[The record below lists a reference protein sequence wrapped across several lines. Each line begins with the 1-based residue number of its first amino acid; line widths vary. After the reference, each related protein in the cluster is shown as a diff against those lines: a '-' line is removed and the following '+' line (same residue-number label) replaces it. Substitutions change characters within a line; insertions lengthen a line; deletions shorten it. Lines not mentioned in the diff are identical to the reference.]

1 MDEQEHTTKKR
12 NNVLPIYG
20 NDCMNLNPLI
30 LTNIQS
36 SNYFKVT
43 LFQLKTYHE
52 VIDEIYYQ
60 VKHLEPWERGSRKT
74 SGNSGMC
81 GSVRGVGSGG
91 IVSSAFCLLYKLYTL
106 KLTRKQLNGLL
117 KHSDSPYIRALGFMY
132 IRFTQPPSDLYD
144 WYEEFLSDEE
154 EIDVK
159 AGGGNIMT
167 IGQMCR
173 QFLIKLDWFS
183 TLFPRIPVPIQK
195 SIEQKLNDYDRK
207 NGIQTS
213 KTTQRYGGPSSSDER
228 VRDRPYKEYREDR
241 RRSKSPA
248 YKEYRDERKRTSPSH
263 KEYRSKSPYDSKHKR
278 SRSREKHPKKSYR
291 DRSKEK
297 DYERRDRK
305 REYEEGKYSRRYY

>member
-1 MDEQEHTTKKR
+1 
-12 NNVLPIYG
+12 
-20 NDCMNLNPLI
+20 
-30 LTNIQS
+30 
-36 SNYFKVT
+36 
-43 LFQLKTYHE
+43 
-52 VIDEIYYQ
+52 
-60 VKHLEPWERGSRKT
+60 
-74 SGNSGMC
+74 
-81 GSVRGVGSGG
+81 
-91 IVSSAFCLLYKLYTL
+91 
-106 KLTRKQLNGLL
+106 
-117 KHSDSPYIRALGFMY
+117 
-132 IRFTQPPSDLYD
+132 
-144 WYEEFLSDEE
+144 
-154 EIDVK
+154 VK

-207 NGIQTS
+207 NGTQMTKTS
-213 KTTQRYGGPSSSDER
+213 QRYGAASSSDER

-248 YKEYRDERKRTSPSH
+248 YKEYREERKRSSPSH

-291 DRSKEK
+291 DRSKER

-305 REYEEGKYSRRYY
+305 REYYEEGKCSRRY